1 MNRIVNFMGAVAA
14 ALTLSA
20 VSSCSE
26 EIVDVQAP
34 ARNVTFNADGTMNL
48 SVGLEV
54 PGMATAATRA
64 LGPTPDY
71 AALSLHFLVFEE
83 DEPGQYVLKQYE
95 RYAPSEQTPNQGDA
109 LHGHN
114 SLVVKYQVKLQPTVK
129 KAVVHLIATDQPDFG
144 DAIRYGNEEVVLTS
158 LYTGYVSDDASGSGP
173 GVPYGAYW
181 QRRELGSNIP
191 SEEQITEGDD
201 QYDPTAVRN
210 IGEIEKTL
218 QHVPLI
224 RNFCCVSVHNEASNF
239 TLKGLYVVNTV
250 DKGSVA
256 PYVADR
262 KKFVDYCDE
271 KDGKYVG
278 KSYADISAQGH
289 IGSMPAGVSLINR
302 LGSVTTFSEGDG
314 SVDPVCFY
322 ERPARTTEAE
332 RTYVIIRGDVT
343 LTDKATNERRTY
355 KDRYFKI
362 DLGDIRGG
370 DDDPV
375 GIFDYFNL
383 LRNFDY
389 AVMLHSVET
398 EGYGSPEDAANGAV
412 FNNFSASVEARNM
425 NSISD
430 GEDMI
435 FVNQT
440 SFVFLLA
447 GQTRDLKAQFRMDI
461 GDGTGGKV
469 HNELLKIKYEDGDVI
484 EKIEGKIVDT
494 DAAEDGK
501 DDWNLYT
508 VTGKAPD
515 PDGLLKQQTVYV
527 YRGKKD
533 DGTYGLYREITFFS
547 HIPWSF
553 VHIDTFPG
561 LWESPDDMPDWG
573 WSSEY
578 REIGQSK
585 GSPLTLFFE
594 LPAGLPQALFPLEFV
609 IESDRQNIQNA
620 YVGNA
625 VVRSVPAVESLFA
638 TNAERNTTPT
648 LVTGEPK
655 TSRIQYVKTVTW
667 EDYNGERR
675 DELVGTGNPII
686 RCRFLTITDLAQS
699 GVGDENEQSVTT
711 LRVYNEYFGRL
722 EGGKWLM
729 FHEDGFTR
737 DNKTSDPTPKVWDFS
752 TGDGH
757 DGLTINGTYNEGGY
771 YAGVTSF
778 SFTHAYPGPDE
789 RIAELFVTTGSAA
802 KLTVSASNGAS
813 VDNQNYVGGE
823 AVEGSDGQ
831 FLHRVKIRIPKSAT
845 TTQVRVTASPSVNV
859 YKVEYYPR
867 GLMVPE
873 EETAP

>member
-1 MNRIVNFMGAVAA
+1 MIKYIWSM
-14 ALTLSA
+14 ALVLQ
-20 VSSCSE
+20 VICSCSKDSAE
-26 EIVDVQAP
+26 HRP
-34 ARNVTFNADGTMNL
+34 ADPLDGVTFNADGSLNL
-48 SVGLEV
+48 SVNLEI
-54 PGMATAATRA
+54 PGMMPASTRA
-64 LGPTPDY
+64 LDGTPAYDG
-71 AALSLHFLVFEE
+71 LSLYLLVFDE
-83 DEPGQYVLKQYE
+83 DGLKQLVHLDP
-95 RYAPSEQTPNQGDA
+95 AEQESGQTDDK
-109 LHGHN
+109 HGHE
-114 SLVVKYQVKLQPTVK
+114 SMVTTLKSTVRLEPTEK

-144 DAIRYGNEEVVLTS
+144 DKISFGLEDAVVPS
-158 LYTGYVSDDASGSGP
+158 LYTTFLGEGDDKDFYA
-173 GVPYGAYW
+173 AYW
-181 QRRELGSNIP
+181 QRRDLGCSIP
-191 SEEQITEGDD
+191 SEEQLTAGKP
-201 QYDPTAVRN
+201 QYDAGALTRLEQIKEA
-210 IGEIEKTL
+210 L
-218 QHVPLI
+218 AHVPMI
-224 RNFCCVSVHNEASNF
+224 RNFCRVSVKNTAPNF
-239 TLKGLYVVNTV
+239 TLTGLYVVNTV
-250 DKGSVA
+250 DRGSVA
-256 PYVADR
+256 PYVADN
-262 KKFVDYCDE
+262 KHFVDYYDE

-289 IGSMPAGVSLINR
+289 IGSMPDGVSLINR
-302 LGSVTTFSEGDG
+302 LGAVTTFSEGYG
-314 SVDPVCFY
+314 TVDPVYFY
-322 ERPARTTEAE
+322 ERPARTTSSNL
-332 RTYVIIRGDVT
+332 TYAIVRGNVT
-343 LTDKATNERRTY
+343 LKDKTSGQGNEKTLS
-355 KDRYFKI
+355 DRYYKI
-362 DLGDIRGG
+362 DLGRIRGG
-370 DDDPV
+370 EDDPV
-375 GIFDYFNL
+375 GIFDYYNL

-389 AVMLHSVET
+389 QINLKEVES
-398 EGYGSPEDAANGAV
+398 EGYESLDAAAAGAV
-412 FNNFSASVEARNM
+412 FNNFSASVEARSM

-447 GQTRDLKAQFRMDI
+447 GQTKDLKAQFRMDI

-484 EKIEGKIVDT
+484 EKIEETIVDT

-527 YRGKKD
+527 YRGQKE
-533 DGTYGLYREITFFS
+533 DGTYGLYREIIFMT
-547 HIPWSF
+547 HLPWSF

-561 LWESPDDMPDWG
+561 LWMSLDDMPEWG
-573 WSSEY
+573 WSNEF

-620 YVGNA
+620 YAGNS
-625 VVRSVPAVESLFA
+625 VVRSVPAAESLFA
-638 TNAERNTTPT
+638 RNEERGTQPTDWMTDPSTT
-648 LVTGEPK
+648 
-655 TSRIQYVKTVTW
+655 RIQYVKTVTW